1 MNEIVN
7 IITYVIRAVQVIA
20 VSWAGLKLAI
30 YGTAYMRK
38 NSQKVEEAKDGMKN
52 VVAGLVVV
60 LGCQA
65 IVEFLKNG
73 MNF

>member
-1 MNEIVN
+1 MTQIVN
-7 IITYVIRAVQVIA
+7 IITYCIKAVQVIA
-20 VSWAGLKLAI
+20 IAWAGFKLCV

-38 NSQKVEEAKDGMKN
+38 NAQKVEEAKDGMKN
-52 VVAGLVVV
+52 VVGGLVVV

-65 IVEFLKNG
+65 IVQFLKNG

>member
-20 VSWAGLKLAI
+20 VSWAALKLSI